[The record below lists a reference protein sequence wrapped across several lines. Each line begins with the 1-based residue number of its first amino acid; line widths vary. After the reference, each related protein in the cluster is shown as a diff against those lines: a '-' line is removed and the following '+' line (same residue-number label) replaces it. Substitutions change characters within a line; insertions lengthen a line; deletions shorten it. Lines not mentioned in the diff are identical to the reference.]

1 MNSKRL
7 LIVLGL
13 VVLVAFIGLAS
24 VNADQASANG
34 KAIGAVD
41 VQTVFDALQ
50 EKIQIEADLK
60 TQIEDL
66 NREEQDR
73 KARLQ
78 SLQADLEIL
87 APGTGA
93 FNEKREQLEQEVI
106 ELQVWRQ
113 VQNQRVARERSIHI
127 ERLYRKVLDAI
138 GRLAES
144 DRMDMVLFK
153 EKPVDFSGTKP
164 EALNTL
170 IQMRK
175 VLWVADQLDLT
186 DQVIQMMNNEFENV
200 KP

>member
-7 LIVLGL
+7 LMVLGL
-13 VVLVAFIGLAS
+13 AVLVVFIGLVS
-24 VNADQASANG
+24 VRADQAPVNG
-34 KAIGAVD
+34 TAIGAVD

-50 EKIQIEADLK
+50 EKNQIEADLK
-60 TQIEDL
+60 TKIEDL

-73 KARLQ
+73 KSRLQ
-78 SLQADLEIL
+78 SLQTDLEIL

-93 FNEKREQLEQEVI
+93 FNDKREQLEQEVI

-113 VQNQRVARERSIHI
+113 IQNQQVARGRSVHI

-144 DRMDMVLFK
+144 NNMDMVLFR
-153 EKPVDFSGTKP
+153 EKPVDFTGTKP

-200 KP
+200 RP